1 MLKIVISGGRG
12 CGSVGLV
19 MGIHNTLG
27 LNLSNQVGEKYKT
40 WKEAN
45 IHQGFTEVA
54 IAGRSH

>member
-40 WKEAN
+40 WKEA
-45 IHQGFTEVA
+45 IKGSQK
-54 IAGRSH
+54 